1 MVFSLIYVRPKGCI
15 NDGLHLVFIVRTLAT
30 IVLLPGLQQLVFSFV
45 LLELQKLLFPIKL
58 LNLISRRVILCLLM
72 LILIHLQRKGMNE
85 YKKKC
90 DQTPLQNINNSNIQ
104 QENTPRYSTH
114 YGNDS
119 PTFWKLAIKL
129 LPLSSVSELVGPWCN
144 QETAFLTSPSMFL
157 IVLA

>member
-1 MVFSLIYVRPKGCI
+1 
-15 NDGLHLVFIVRTLAT
+15 
-30 IVLLPGLQQLVFSFV
+30 
-45 LLELQKLLFPIKL
+45 
-58 LNLISRRVILCLLM
+58 
-72 LILIHLQRKGMNE
+72 MNE

-104 QENTPRYSTH
+104 QENTPIYSTH

-144 QETAFLTSPSMFL
+144 QETAFLTSPPMFL

>member
-1 MVFSLIYVRPKGCI
+1 MVFSLIYVCPRGCI
-15 NDGLHLVFIVRTLAT
+15 NYRLHLVFIARTLAT

-45 LLELQKLLFPIKL
+45 LPELQKLLFPIKL

-72 LILIHLQRKGMNE
+72 LIHLQRKGMNE

-90 DQTPLQNINNSNIQ
+90 DDQTPLQNINNSNIQ

-114 YGNDS
+114 YGSDS

-129 LPLSSVSELVGPWCN
+129 LPLSSVSELVGPWWN
-144 QETAFLTSPSMFL
+144 QETAFLRSPSMFL
-157 IVLA
+157 IVLV